1 MKRHHK
7 IVLGGFGTVIIVF
20 MVIMGILMNGMIVK
34 QTIENNQLKE
44 KIENL
49 QSETDGKI
57 NELAVSMINTRHS
70 LETNFAGLDST
81 INKEIDLLK
90 ANSYEDFSGII
101 EESIKSIFTIRTLTG
116 QGTGFLLTEDG
127 YLVTNAHVLANP
139 EGELSKLIQAVTKEN
154 EVYSAEY
161 VGGIMNLDLALLKI
175 DYSGQIL
182 ELENSDTI
190 EIGEKVIAIGNPEGF
205 QFSVTDGI
213 VSAKN
218 RIGLNNLEAY
228 IQTNAEL
235 NPGNSGGPLINKK
248 GKVIGMNNFKMV
260 ESEGLGFALES
271 NYIKIGVNQIS
282 QELLNRTL
290 ID

>member
-81 INKEIDLLK
+81 INKEINLLK

-127 YLVTNAHVLANP
+127 YLMTNAHVLANP

-213 VSAKN
+213 VSEK
-218 RIGLNNLEAY
+218 I
-228 IQTNAEL
+228 EL
-235 NPGNSGGPLINKK
+235 
-248 GKVIGMNNFKMV
+248 
-260 ESEGLGFALES
+260 
-271 NYIKIGVNQIS
+271 
-282 QELLNRTL
+282 
-290 ID
+290 D